1 MSELIN
7 AHLMSNERTSQTLR
21 DLIPNLAEIVRLVRT
36 INHQLDH
43 IGMNNRAERTI
54 LAGEEQIMDDAAE
67 CAVEAGQCLN

>member
-1 MSELIN
+1 MSELIH